1 MAFPS
6 SMHAMKKYVLII
18 FACIHACLLSWAQDV
33 PVSPPLPDTT
43 TITSPAPVVQP
54 SRGRRSVFYARA
66 GVSFFMAYNPTQT
79 IMLYAPGVT
88 VAPGI
93 RMLQN
98 RDAALTLSFPI
109 TLGWSRTKAFADLD
123 LPAMVDL
130 HIGSAAGNNQN
141 SRVGLVVG
149 AGVAYL
155 YAENYNE
162 GTPTRRWPSVPCGH
176 CVWQKKYR
184 FPESRFDQLRRKYHA
199 ESQPGYWYKL
209 SVHHDE

>member
-1 MAFPS
+1 
-6 SMHAMKKYVLII
+6 MKKNVLII

-33 PVSPPLPDTT
+33 PVLPPLPDTT

-54 SRGRRSVFYARA
+54 SHGRRSVFYARA

-141 SRVGLVVG
+141 SRIGLVVG

-155 YAENYNE
+155 YAENFNE
-162 GTPTRRWPSVPCGH
+162 RTLHVGGLRCHAGIAFGKKNNDSRNLVLISYGESTTP
-176 CVWQKKYR
+176 
-184 FPESRFDQLRRKYHA
+184 SRN
-199 ESQPGYWYKL
+199 
-209 SVHHDE
+209 